1 MTVGEGT
8 VLGGRYLL
16 GRLLGR
22 GGMADV
28 FQASDEVLHRE
39 VAVKVL
45 RETAEDSS
53 AQARFT
59 AEGRTLAKLSHRS
72 LVTVLDAGIEDEV
85 PFLVLH
91 LVEGPT
97 LSELLKSERMPMDR
111 VMRIGAEVADA
122 LSHVHQH
129 GIVHR
134 DVKPGNVLLTT
145 DGNALLAD
153 FGIARLVEDTTRH
166 TQTGLTI
173 GTVAYLSPE
182 QVRGEGVTTASDVYS
197 LGLVLLEALTGRPVY
212 EGPATEAALARLHSN
227 PTIPDDLPPACR
239 DILTRMTDM
248 DPGRRPEAAQVASAL
263 RGHEVPA
270 RQGSTR
276 VMPAVPAPATEPV
289 TVADRAPVIDVVQT
303 TTSPAPPRSRETRNR
318 VLAAVV
324 GVLVL
329 GLVLFALLRGTPE
342 ESGAQLPDGVPTRL
356 QEPLADLHD
365 AVEGEG

>member
-8 VLGGRYLL
+8 VLGGRYIL

-72 LVTVLDAGIEDEV
+72 LVTVLDAGVEGEL

-91 LVEGPT
+91 LVEGPS
-97 LSELLKSERMPMDR
+97 LSEVLKSERLPFER
-111 VMRIGAEVADA
+111 VARIGADVADA

-134 DVKPGNVLLTT
+134 DVKPGNVLLTLE
-145 DGNALLAD
+145 GKALLAD
-153 FGIARLVEDTTRH
+153 FGIARLVEDATRH

-197 LGLVLLEALTGRPVY
+197 LGLVLLEALTGRPTY
-212 EGPATEAALARLHSN
+212 EGPATEAALARLHSS
-227 PTIPDDLPPACR
+227 PTIPEDLPAACR
-239 DILTRMTDM
+239 DVIAAMTDM
-248 DPGRRPEAAQVASAL
+248 DPTARPEAAQVAAVL
-263 RGHEVPA
+263 RGQAVED
-270 RQGSTR
+270 RRGSTR
-276 VMPAVPAPATEPV
+276 VMPIPVAKTVPV
-289 TVADRAPVIDVVQT
+289 TVAERAPVIDVAPAT
-303 TTSPAPPRSRETRNR
+303 TTGPSAAWSGRGSV

-329 GLVLFALLRGTPE
+329 GVVLFALLRGTPAE
-342 ESGAQLPDGVPTRL
+342 TDAQVPDGVPTRL
-356 QEPLADLHD
+356 QEPLANLHD